1 MGGSQTDSQTNRK
14 REMLETEGTERE
26 TNEVLREK
34 PFIASRIESEGYEK
48 GIQTEMTNFMQ

>member
-26 TNEVLREK
+26 TNEVLQK

>member
-26 TNEVLREK
+26 TNEVLQK
-34 PFIASRIESEGYEK
+34 PFIASRIESEEYEK